1 MIRRADRTAVIA
13 SRLMALTVGGISI
26 AVGLLAVA
34 RLTLAPVDGWIEGRE
49 MLVSGAVVTAVLTAF
64 VVGMLAARRRAP
76 DRADALPLPS
86 PLAPETPQHP

>member
-1 MIRRADRTAVIA
+1 
-13 SRLMALTVGGISI
+13 MALTVGGISI

-64 VVGMLAARRRAP
+64 AVGMLAARRRASICVAE
-76 DRADALPLPS
+76 RSLP
-86 PLAPETPQHP
+86 PLLVPETPQRS